1 MTVVIQIC
9 CSLQLMFNLS
19 ISVYYLQ
26 NVVGNLALMGTYV
39 TLSNLPGVIVMIVLP
54 SFLHKMSK
62 RNLALMGT
70 VLCRGAQIVFCAA
83 PNDNISI
90 LLGTALARGIGFAF
104 IMGLV
109 NAMTGDTIEYGE
121 WKTGVRVQGVLFSAK
136 SVSEKL
142 AQGILTS
149 AFGFFLTA
157 IGYNGL
163 ADAQAASAVSGIDTF
178 FRFVPLGV
186 YIILIVILIFY
197 RLTGN
202 FLLSRK
208 NWRAAELP
216 KYSEKGK

>member
-1 MTVVIQIC
+1 M
-9 CSLQLMFNLS
+9 
-19 ISVYYLQ
+19 
-26 NVVGNLALMGTYV
+26 GNLALMGTYV

-70 VLCRGAQIVFCAA
+70 VLCLGAQIVFCAA

-149 AFGFFLTA
+149 AFGF
-157 IGYNGL
+157 
-163 ADAQAASAVSGIDTF
+163 S
-178 FRFVPLGV
+178 
-186 YIILIVILIFY
+186 
-197 RLTGN
+197 
-202 FLLSRK
+202 
-208 NWRAAELP
+208 
-216 KYSEKGK
+216 